1 MDRKSEEKKEIKSKG
16 FFGRFFESL
25 DKKLEEKAKQS
36 KCCCNSGND
45 KDKSCCK

>member
-1 MDRKSEEKKEIKSKG
+1 MDQKSEEKKENKPKG
-16 FFGRFFESL
+16 FFGRLFESL
-25 DKKLEEKAKQS
+25 DKKLAEKAKQS